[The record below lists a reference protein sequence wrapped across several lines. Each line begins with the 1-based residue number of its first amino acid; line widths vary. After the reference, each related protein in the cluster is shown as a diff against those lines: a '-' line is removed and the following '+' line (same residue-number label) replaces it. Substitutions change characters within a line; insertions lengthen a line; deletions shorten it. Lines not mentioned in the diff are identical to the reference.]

1 MFSDDDGLVRA
12 EQLGNGF
19 LRIGKTF
26 FYMGLSWTAR
36 NPAEAIAATAVISN
50 PTMRGV
56 LLKMLRHQLG
66 QMAVDI
72 RFYSRLATTDLIM
85 PWLTRA
91 RSMAVRGALHPVT
104 IGGAAIICGAA
115 ITTANQQ
122 MINNNGA
129 ALNPAL
135 RPGGITRG
143 SPGGQTQ
150 ATATMDLTRSDLPRF
165 WTPFGGLQFGT
176 AIS

>member
-1 MFSDDDGLVRA
+1 MFSDDDGLVPA
-12 EQLGNGF
+12 ERLGGGF
-19 LRIGKTF
+19 IRIGETF
-26 FYMGLSWTAR
+26 FWMGLSWTAR
-36 NPAEAIAATAVISN
+36 NPAEALAAMAVIAN

-56 LLKMLRHQLG
+56 LLKVLRHQLG
-66 QMAVDI
+66 QLAVDL
-72 RFYSRLATTDLIM
+72 RFYARLTASDLAV
-85 PWLTRA
+85 PFFTRA
-91 RSMAVRGALHPVT
+91 RTILAATVRHPIT
-104 IGGAAIICGAA
+104 IGTAAVICGATL
-115 ITTANQQ
+115 TTANQQ

-150 ATATMDLTRSDLPRF
+150 ATAELDLTRSDLPRF